1 METRKLELTEA
12 QMKNLAIFLN
22 RVSVTGLQEV
32 AAMSELASAINKPL
46 LDMIKPN
53 DDSSTK
59 EQAETPAQAPAEEG
73 KP

>member
-1 METRKLELTEA
+1 METRKIEFTEA

-46 LDMIKPN
+46 LDLIKPN
-53 DDSSTK
+53 GNSEGTEQTK
-59 EQAETPAQAPAEEG
+59 TPDTPPTEEG
-73 KP
+73 KS